1 MVGKDPLNAYGQNT
15 FEPPTDLAGYD
26 PTRDADGFV
35 FDSEKAERVVGFF
48 EAFLKHQKGLEA
60 GKPFTLLPWQRDF
73 LATLFGWVDADGR
86 RRYRRTWLEIPRKN
100 GKSTLSSGLG
110 LYLLFGDGEQ
120 SAEVVSAAGDRD
132 QAAIVFDV
140 AKGMIQGDAMLSK
153 LAQVYRREIKY
164 PRTNSVFKVISS
176 DAGTKHGMNISGL
189 IADEV
194 HVWPNR
200 DLWDTLH
207 TSMGARAAPLSIAIT
222 TAGHSRTSIAWEQHD
237 YALKVRDGTIKDERF
252 LPVVYAAPEG
262 SDWTEPETWHAANP
276 SLGQSISL
284 DYLEQECKRA
294 KEVPGY
300 VNTFLRLHL
309 NVWTEQQTRW
319 LPMES
324 WDASG
329 SEIDPGKLDGQECWL
344 GVDLATTQDTTCVA
358 AVFPGADGT
367 ITVLP
372 HFFLP
377 KDNIEAKERN
387 DRLPYRAWASEG
399 HITLTPGVVT
409 DYSFVEAK
417 IMELVGRYKVQE
429 VTFDRWNATD
439 ISTRLS
445 EQGANITW
453 IGQGYRSLSAPS
465 KRLEELVLSGKL
477 IHGDHPILR
486 AQAAQVMIETDPAG
500 NIKPSKRASGS
511 KANSERIDGIV
522 ALVMGLGR
530 CMDSGESQTSVDE
543 VYTDRGLRWL

>member
-1 MVGKDPLNAYGQNT
+1 MVGKDPLNASGQNT
-15 FEPPTDLAGYD
+15 FKPPTDLAGYD

-35 FDSEKAERVVGFF
+35 FDSEKAQRVVGFF

-262 SDWTEPETWHAANP
+262 SDWTEPETWHIANP

-319 LPMES
+319 LPMDS

-329 SEIDPGKLDGQECWL
+329 SEIDHGKLDGQECWL

-417 IMELVGRYKVQE
+417 IMDLVERYKVQE
-429 VTFDRWNATD
+429 VTLDRWNATD

-486 AQAAQVMIETDPAG
+486 AQASQVMIETDPAG

-530 CMDSGESQTSVDE
+530 CMDSGESKTSVDD

>member
-1 MVGKDPLNAYGQNT
+1 LKVT
-15 FEPPTDLAGYD
+15 EPPTNLAGYD

-35 FDSEKAERVVGFF
+35 FDSEKAQRVVGFF

-140 AKGMIQGDAMLSK
+140 AKGMIQADGMLSK

-262 SDWTEPETWHAANP
+262 SDWTEPETWHIANP

-319 LPMES
+319 LPMDS

-329 SEIDPGKLDGQECWL
+329 SEIDHGKLDGQECWL

-417 IMELVGRYKVQE
+417 IMELVDRYKVQE
-429 VTFDRWNATD
+429 VTLDRWNATD

-445 EQGANITW
+445 EQGANVTW

-530 CMDSGESQTSVDE
+530 CMDSGESKTSVDD

>member
-1 MVGKDPLNAYGQNT
+1 MT
-15 FEPPTDLAGYD
+15 EPPTDLAGYD

-35 FDSEKAERVVGFF
+35 FDSEKAQRVVGFF

-262 SDWTEPETWHAANP
+262 SDWTEPETWHVANP
-276 SLGQSISL
+276 SLGQSISV

-319 LPMES
+319 LPMDS

-409 DYSFVEAK
+409 DYSYVEAK
-417 IMELVGRYKVQE
+417 IMELVERYKVQE
-429 VTFDRWNATD
+429 VTLDRWNATD

-445 EQGANITW
+445 EQGANVTW

-530 CMDSGESQTSVDE
+530 CMDSGESKTSVDD

>member
-1 MVGKDPLNAYGQNT
+1 MTK
-15 FEPPTDLAGYD
+15 PPTDLAGYD

-35 FDSEKAERVVGFF
+35 FDSEKAQRVVGFF

-262 SDWTEPETWHAANP
+262 SDWTEPETWHIANP
-276 SLGQSISL
+276 SLGKSISL
-284 DYLEQECKRA
+284 EYLEQECKRA

-319 LPMES
+319 LPMDS

-329 SEIDPGKLDGQECWL
+329 SQIDPGKLDGQECWL

-409 DYSFVEAK
+409 DYSYVEAK
-417 IMELVGRYKVQE
+417 IMDLVERYKVQE
-429 VTFDRWNATD
+429 VTLDRWNATD

-486 AQAAQVMIETDPAG
+486 AQASQVMIETDPAG

-530 CMDSGESQTSVDE
+530 CMDSGESKTSVDD

>member
-1 MVGKDPLNAYGQNT
+1 MNCWADT
-15 FEPPTDLAGYD
+15 PPTDLAGYD

-35 FDSEKAERVVGFF
+35 FDSEKAQRVVGFF

-262 SDWTEPETWHAANP
+262 SDWTEPETWHIANP

-319 LPMES
+319 LPMDS

-329 SEIDPGKLDGQECWL
+329 SEIDHGKLDGQECWL

-399 HITLTPGVVT
+399 YITLTPGVVT

-417 IMELVGRYKVQE
+417 IMDLVERYKVQE
-429 VTFDRWNATD
+429 VTLDRWNATD

-445 EQGANITW
+445 EQGANVTW
-453 IGQGYRSLSAPS
+453 IGQGYRSLSVPS

-530 CMDSGESQTSVDE
+530 CMDSGESKTSVDD

>member
-1 MVGKDPLNAYGQNT
+1 VNCWADT
-15 FEPPTDLAGYD
+15 PPTDLAGYD

-35 FDSEKAERVVGFF
+35 FDSEKAQRVVGFF

-140 AKGMIQGDAMLSK
+140 AKGMIQADGMLSK

-237 YALKVRDGTIKDERF
+237 YALKVRDGTIRDERF

-262 SDWTEPETWHAANP
+262 SDWTEPETWHIANP

-319 LPMES
+319 LPMDS

-409 DYSFVEAK
+409 DYSYVEAK
-417 IMELVGRYKVQE
+417 IMELVDRYKVQE
-429 VTFDRWNATD
+429 VTLDRWNATD

-445 EQGANITW
+445 EQGANVTW

-530 CMDSGESQTSVDE
+530 CMDSGESKTSVDD

>member
-1 MVGKDPLNAYGQNT
+1 LKVT
-15 FEPPTDLAGYD
+15 EPPTNLAGYD

-237 YALKVRDGTIKDERF
+237 YALKVRDGNIKDERF

-262 SDWTEPETWHAANP
+262 SDWTEPETWHIANP

-319 LPMES
+319 LPMDS

-329 SEIDPGKLDGQECWL
+329 SEIDHGKLDGQECWL

-358 AVFPGADGT
+358 VVFPGADGT

-409 DYSFVEAK
+409 DYSYVEAK
-417 IMELVGRYKVQE
+417 IMELVERYKVQE
-429 VTFDRWNATD
+429 VTLDRWNATD

-486 AQAAQVMIETDPAG
+486 AQASQVMIETDPAG

-530 CMDSGESQTSVDE
+530 CMDSGESKTSVDD

>member
-1 MVGKDPLNAYGQNT
+1 MKQQPTGL
-15 FEPPTDLAGYD
+15 PPTDLAGYD

-35 FDSEKAERVVGFF
+35 FDSEKAQRVVGFF

-140 AKGMIQGDAMLSK
+140 AKGMIQGDPMLSK

-262 SDWTEPETWHAANP
+262 SDWTEPETWHIANP

-319 LPMES
+319 LPMDS

-329 SEIDPGKLDGQECWL
+329 SEIDHGKLDGQECWL

-417 IMELVGRYKVQE
+417 IMELVERYKVQE
-429 VTFDRWNATD
+429 VTLDRWNATD

-445 EQGANITW
+445 EQGANVTW

-486 AQAAQVMIETDPAG
+486 AQASQVMIETDPAG

-530 CMDSGESQTSVDE
+530 CMDSGESKTSVDD

>member
-1 MVGKDPLNAYGQNT
+1 MT
-15 FEPPTDLAGYD
+15 EPPTDLAGYD

-35 FDSEKAERVVGFF
+35 FDSEKAQRVVGFF

-140 AKGMIQGDAMLSK
+140 AKGMIQGDGMLSK

-164 PRTNSVFKVISS
+164 PRTNSIFKVISS

-276 SLGQSISL
+276 SLGKSISL

-329 SEIDPGKLDGQECWL
+329 SKIDQGKLDGQECWL

-377 KDNIEAKERN
+377 KDNIESKERN

-417 IMELVGRYKVQE
+417 IMELVERYKVQE
-429 VTFDRWNATD
+429 VTLDRWNATD

-486 AQAAQVMIETDPAG
+486 AQASQVMIETDPAG

-530 CMDSGESQTSVDE
+530 CMDSGESKTSVDD

>member
-1 MVGKDPLNAYGQNT
+1 MKKSGNILKQQPTGL
-15 FEPPTDLAGYD
+15 PPTDLAGYD

-35 FDSEKAERVVGFF
+35 FDSEKAQRVVGFF

-140 AKGMIQGDAMLSK
+140 AKGMIQGDPMLSK

-262 SDWTEPETWHAANP
+262 SDWTEPETWHIANP

-319 LPMES
+319 LPMDS

-329 SEIDPGKLDGQECWL
+329 SEIDHGKLDGQECWL

-417 IMELVGRYKVQE
+417 IMELVERYKVQE
-429 VTFDRWNATD
+429 VTLDRWNATD

-445 EQGANITW
+445 EQGANVTW

-486 AQAAQVMIETDPAG
+486 AQASQVMIETDPAG

-530 CMDSGESQTSVDE
+530 CMDSGESKTSVDD

>member
-1 MVGKDPLNAYGQNT
+1 MNCWADT
-15 FEPPTDLAGYD
+15 PPTDLAGYD

-35 FDSEKAERVVGFF
+35 FDSEKAQRVVGFF

-140 AKGMIQGDAMLSK
+140 AKGMIQADGMLSK

-262 SDWTEPETWHAANP
+262 SDWTEPETWHIANP

-319 LPMES
+319 LPMDS

-329 SEIDPGKLDGQECWL
+329 SEIDHGKLDGQECWL

-417 IMELVGRYKVQE
+417 IMELVERYKVQE
-429 VTFDRWNATD
+429 VTLDRWNATD

-486 AQAAQVMIETDPAG
+486 AQASQVMIETDPAG

-530 CMDSGESQTSVDE
+530 CMDSGESKTSVDD

>member
-1 MVGKDPLNAYGQNT
+1 MTK
-15 FEPPTDLAGYD
+15 PPTDLAGYD

-35 FDSEKAERVVGFF
+35 FDSEKAQRVVGFF

-153 LAQVYRREIKY
+153 LAQVFRREIKY

-262 SDWTEPETWHAANP
+262 SDWTEPETWHIANP

-319 LPMES
+319 LPMDS

-329 SEIDPGKLDGQECWL
+329 SEIDHGKLDGHECWL

-377 KDNIEAKERN
+377 KDNIESKERN

-417 IMELVGRYKVQE
+417 IMELVERYKVQE
-429 VTFDRWNATD
+429 VTLDRWNATD

-445 EQGANITW
+445 EQGANVTW

-530 CMDSGESQTSVDE
+530 CMDSGESKTSVDD

>member
-1 MVGKDPLNAYGQNT
+1 LKVT
-15 FEPPTDLAGYD
+15 EPPTNLAGYD

-35 FDSEKAERVVGFF
+35 FDSEKAQRVVGFF

-262 SDWTEPETWHAANP
+262 SDWTEPETWHIANP

-319 LPMES
+319 LPMDS

-417 IMELVGRYKVQE
+417 IMELVDRYKVQE
-429 VTFDRWNATD
+429 VTLDRWNATD

-530 CMDSGESQTSVDE
+530 CMDSGESKTSVDD

>member
-1 MVGKDPLNAYGQNT
+1 VTK
-15 FEPPTDLAGYD
+15 PPTDLAGYD

-35 FDSEKAERVVGFF
+35 FDSEKAQRVVGFF

-262 SDWTEPETWHAANP
+262 SDWTEPETWHIANP
-276 SLGQSISL
+276 SLGKSISL
-284 DYLEQECKRA
+284 EYLEQECKRA

-319 LPMES
+319 LPMDS

-329 SEIDPGKLDGQECWL
+329 SQIDPGKLDGQECWL

-409 DYSFVEAK
+409 DYSYVEAK
-417 IMELVGRYKVQE
+417 IMDLVERYKVQE
-429 VTFDRWNATD
+429 VTLDRWNATD

-486 AQAAQVMIETDPAG
+486 AQASQVMIETDPAG

-530 CMDSGESQTSVDE
+530 CMDSGESKTSVDD

>member
-1 MVGKDPLNAYGQNT
+1 MTK
-15 FEPPTDLAGYD
+15 PPTDLAGYD

-140 AKGMIQGDAMLSK
+140 AKGMIQADGMLSK

-262 SDWTEPETWHAANP
+262 SDWTEPETWHIANP

-319 LPMES
+319 LPMDS

-329 SEIDPGKLDGQECWL
+329 SEIDHGKLDGQECWL

-417 IMELVGRYKVQE
+417 IMELVDRYKVQE
-429 VTFDRWNATD
+429 VTLDRWNATD

-445 EQGANITW
+445 EQGANVTW

-530 CMDSGESQTSVDE
+530 CMDSGESKTSVDD

>member
-1 MVGKDPLNAYGQNT
+1 MT
-15 FEPPTDLAGYD
+15 EPPTDLAGYD

-140 AKGMIQGDAMLSK
+140 AKGMIQADGMLSK

-262 SDWTEPETWHAANP
+262 SDWTEPETWHIANP

-319 LPMES
+319 LPMDS

-329 SEIDPGKLDGQECWL
+329 SEIDHGKLDGQECWL

-417 IMELVGRYKVQE
+417 IMELVDRYKVQE
-429 VTFDRWNATD
+429 VTLDRWNATD

-445 EQGANITW
+445 EQGANVTW

-530 CMDSGESQTSVDE
+530 CMDSGESKTSVDD

>member
-1 MVGKDPLNAYGQNT
+1 MKKSGNILKQQPTGL
-15 FEPPTDLAGYD
+15 PPTDLAGYD

-35 FDSEKAERVVGFF
+35 FDSEKAQRVVGFF

-140 AKGMIQGDAMLSK
+140 AKGMIQGDPMLSK

-262 SDWTEPETWHAANP
+262 SDWTEPETWHIANP

-319 LPMES
+319 LPMDS

-329 SEIDPGKLDGQECWL
+329 SELAHGKLDGQECWL

-387 DRLPYRAWASEG
+387 DRLPYRARASEG
-399 HITLTPGVVT
+399 HITLTPGGVT
-409 DYSFVEAK
+409 DYSVVEAK
-417 IMELVGRYKVQE
+417 IMELVERYKVQE
-429 VTFDRWNATD
+429 VTLDRWNATD

-445 EQGANITW
+445 EQGANVTW

-486 AQAAQVMIETDPAG
+486 AQASQVMIETDPAG

-530 CMDSGESQTSVDE
+530 CMDSGESKTSVDD

>member
-1 MVGKDPLNAYGQNT
+1 MVGKNPLNVSGQNT

-262 SDWTEPETWHAANP
+262 SDWTEPETWHIANP

-319 LPMES
+319 LPMDS

-329 SEIDPGKLDGQECWL
+329 SEIDHGKLDGQECWL

-409 DYSFVEAK
+409 DYSYVEAK
-417 IMELVGRYKVQE
+417 IMELVDRYKVQE
-429 VTFDRWNATD
+429 VTLDRWNATD

-445 EQGANITW
+445 EQGANVTW

-530 CMDSGESQTSVDE
+530 CMDSGESKTSVDD

>member
-1 MVGKDPLNAYGQNT
+1 VNCWADT
-15 FEPPTDLAGYD
+15 PPTDLAGYD

-35 FDSEKAERVVGFF
+35 FDSEKAQRVVGFF

-262 SDWTEPETWHAANP
+262 SDWTEPETWHIANP

-319 LPMES
+319 LPMDS

-329 SEIDPGKLDGQECWL
+329 SEIDHGKLDGQECWL

-399 HITLTPGVVT
+399 YITLTPGVVT

-417 IMELVGRYKVQE
+417 IMDLVERYKVQE
-429 VTFDRWNATD
+429 VTLDRWNATD

-445 EQGANITW
+445 EQGANVTW

-530 CMDSGESQTSVDE
+530 CMDSGESKTSVDD

>member
-1 MVGKDPLNAYGQNT
+1 MNCWADT
-15 FEPPTDLAGYD
+15 PPTDLAGYD

-35 FDSEKAERVVGFF
+35 FDSEKAQRVVGFF

-73 LATLFGWVDADGR
+73 LATLFGWVDDDGR

-237 YALKVRDGTIKDERF
+237 YALKVRDGTIRDERF

-262 SDWTEPETWHAANP
+262 SDWTEPETWHIANP

-319 LPMES
+319 LPMDS

-409 DYSFVEAK
+409 DYSYVEAK
-417 IMELVGRYKVQE
+417 IMELVERYKVQE
-429 VTFDRWNATD
+429 VTLDRWNATD

-445 EQGANITW
+445 EQGANVTW

-486 AQAAQVMIETDPAG
+486 AQASQVMIETDPAG

-530 CMDSGESQTSVDE
+530 CMDSGESKTSVDD